1 MPKKISELYSAA
13 SEAMLGR
20 LGTSSSSKELRQLL
34 PSTVFLFTNECKG
47 VHFCRTPGAKS
58 WVSPFLDVVG

>member
-1 MPKKISELYSAA
+1 MCRGVPPSNLSAVA
-13 SEAMLGR
+13 A
-20 LGTSSSSKELRQLL
+20 ELRQQL

>member
-1 MPKKISELYSAA
+1 MCRGVPPSNLSAVA
-13 SEAMLGR
+13 A
-20 LGTSSSSKELRQLL
+20 ELRRLL
-34 PSTVFLFTNECKG
+34 PSTVWLFTNECKG